1 LKRINKKVVM
11 MDRRRMIMGVLI
23 VLTAW
28 TAGVAHAQIPP
39 EQRRQMRQEM
49 RDQWQRM
56 PQEDRQQMRD
66 ERRQQM
72 PQEDRQQM
80 RNEMRGHGQQ
90 FGGGRGGGGGR
101 GQGGGRR

>member
-1 LKRINKKVVM
+1 

-28 TAGVAHAQIPP
+28 TAGIAHAQIPP

-49 RDQWQRM
+49 RDQWQR
-56 PQEDRQQMRD
+56 
-66 ERRQQM
+66 M